1 MKVCDLLFNLNEML
15 VIGAIEALL
24 LFVGMFVFFKTK
36 PKNQSVKIDDLE
48 SEIENLKKAIADRN
62 SSGHEQDVDITKTS
76 FIGSQIQ
83 KVESIK
89 SELEK
94 QHRRVEDIK
103 LVAQKAN
110 MAKHDFLANVK
121 YEIYTPLNVIVTN
134 TESLGKSLKDV
145 KLLEFAKNIYNSSR
159 KLSLMFEK
167 IITLSELEL
176 DTFETS
182 ESAVDVRE
190 LLESKVQ
197 KYRMLANTKKLDL
210 TLNVDED
217 IPNRLMLDEN
227 IVEEIVDNLIH
238 NAIKYT
244 QSGYVKVRVLSNGL
258 DKAKNAISFSIIVED
273 SGVGIDKENQSK
285 IFEIFEKIDNES
297 TKEIG
302 LGLSIN
308 KKMADSINA
317 TLQVQSKPSHGS
329 TFALFLNQ
337 IEVFLSNE
345 QNNIFD
351 PLVDFTQ
358 IRPGGASVM
367 VIDEDKNI
375 CDVIAGNFQ
384 NTAVEVSTFVN
395 TRDAIAILKNKK
407 FDMIFIDIDMLSVDE
422 SAVSK
427 VIANMSRA
435 PVVTL
440 TNVRLK
446 DVSFDK
452 DGVKPVGHL
461 KKPISRFE
469 LFKISL
475 EVLDSKSLK
484 VLSDGTLK
492 IK

>member
-1 MKVCDLLFNLNEML
+1 MLFNLNEIL

-24 LFVGMFVFFKTK
+24 LFVGMFVYFKIK
-36 PKNQSVKIDDLE
+36 PQNQSVKIDDLE
-48 SEIENLKKAIADRN
+48 SEVENLKKELVNKTA
-62 SSGHEQDVDITKTS
+62 SGNVQDVDITKTS
-76 FIGSQIQ
+76 FIGSQLQ
-83 KVESIK
+83 KLESLE
-89 SELEK
+89 SELKK
-94 QHRRVEDIK
+94 QHERVKEIK
-103 LVAQKAN
+103 QVAQKAN

-121 YEIYTPLNVIVTN
+121 YEIYTPLNAIVTN
-134 TESLGKSLKDV
+134 TESLGKSLKDA

-159 KLSLMFEK
+159 NLSLMFEK

-182 ESAVDVRE
+182 ENAVDIRE
-190 LLESKVQ
+190 LLEEKVQ
-197 KYRMLANTKKLDL
+197 KYRTLANTKKLDL

-238 NAIKYT
+238 NAVKYT
-244 QSGYVKVRVLSNGL
+244 KSGYVKVRVLSNGL
-258 DKAKNAISFSIIVED
+258 DKAKNAINFSIIVED
-273 SGVGIDKENQSK
+273 SGVGIKKENQNK
-285 IFEIFEKIDNES
+285 IFEAFEKIDDDS

-302 LGLSIN
+302 IGLSIN

-337 IEVFLSNE
+337 VEVFLSNE

-358 IRPGGASVM
+358 ISPGGASVM
-367 VIDEDKNI
+367 VIDQNKTI
-375 CDVIAGNFQ
+375 CNFITENFQ
-384 NTAVEVSTFVN
+384 NTAVEVSAFVS
-395 TRDAIAILKNKK
+395 TRDAIAVLKNKK

-427 VIANMSRA
+427 VIVNMSRA

-440 TNVRLK
+440 TNIRLK
-446 DVSFDK
+446 DIDFDK

-469 LFKISL
+469 LFKKSL

-484 VLSDGTLK
+484 ILSDGTLK